1 MVRRQDSFT
10 KIQGFVVMFGGN
22 NVKKLTFQAIVGWQ
36 TIFRHREYGKN
47 PKFSFQ
53 RVLIH
58 YLQKLLKSN

>member
-36 TIFRHREYGKN
+36 TIFRHQEYGKN
-47 PKFSFQ
+47 PK